1 MSAATT
7 LPAAPTT
14 WARLRAIDPRWY
26 PIASLSGLLLW
37 GVFGLA
43 FDVDAAVCAAIL
55 ISAQLT
61 QWACTRLWR
70 AGRYEVKSALI
81 SSLSLCLLLRTNLVE
96 VAVVTAVIAIA
107 SKFVLRIGGK
117 HVLNP
122 TNGALVIMLLA
133 GAPMW
138 VSPGQWGNVA
148 FFAFLLV
155 CAGTMTVTR
164 SSRIDVVVA
173 FLLSWSA
180 LVIGRSLLVGEPM
193 AIPFP
198 RLQSGAVLL
207 FAFFMISDPKTT
219 PDARA
224 GRILFAIAVA
234 LGAYVVQFKLFRTNG
249 LLWSLSAC
257 SLAVPL
263 IDRLLR
269 GRRFSWQ
276 APPSSTSSSTSSP
289 SDPLP
294 AE

>member
-26 PIASLSGLLLW
+26 QIASLSGLLLW

-43 FDVDAAVCAAIL
+43 FDVDAAVCAAII

-193 AIPFP
+193 AIPFH

-224 GRILFAIAVA
+224 GRILFAVAVA

-276 APPSSTSSSTSSP
+276 APMSTSSSP

>member
-1 MSAATT
+1 V
-7 LPAAPTT
+7 
-14 WARLRAIDPRWY
+14 DPRWFQ
-26 PIASLSGLLLW
+26 IISLGGLLLW

-43 FDVDAAVCAAIL
+43 FDVDATVCAAIL

-61 QWACTRLWR
+61 QWVCTRLWR

-81 SSLSLCLLLRTNLVE
+81 SSLSLCLLLRTNVVE
-96 VAVVTAVIAIA
+96 VAIITAVIAIA
-107 SKFVLRIGGK
+107 SKFLLRVNGK

-133 GAPMW
+133 GAPIW

-148 FFAFLLV
+148 FFAFLMV

-193 AIPFP
+193 AIPLH

-234 LGAYVVQFKLFRTNG
+234 LGAWVVQFKLFRTNG

-257 SLAVPL
+257 SLAVPV

-269 GRRFSWQ
+269 GRRFAWHT
-276 APPSSTSSSTSSP
+276 PPSSPSPASSSSP